1 MAESITPI
9 SIRGRYLWKG
19 EDRFI
24 INGVVYQAHKDTGR
38 GSRLSQDPLTDERL
52 EKLERSIPLLKE
64 LGINTLFVP
73 YVNADKNHD
82 AAMEMLA
89 EAGIYVLS
97 CLLNHSEMKHM
108 RKVRMESSEVT
119 QGMLQ
124 LFRRVDCLAAYRN
137 TLGLF
142 VAEEFI
148 DSARDTA
155 AAPVVR
161 ALTRVVKRYMALAA
175 QVAGRRVL
183 PVGYKAADIKEFI
196 RLQYEYFAA
205 GDEAEAID
213 FYAFNC
219 YDWVGKSSMSISGY
233 DLLLRTFRDAHIP
246 VFFSEYGANAGLGA
260 RLFQETRSILSRDM
274 TDTFSGGI
282 VYEFFEGSNRYGL
295 VRESEED
302 GSLERLRNFK
312 NLRASVQAC
321 EHMQHVTAPST
332 AADGEKNAAAP
343 RKPEMP
349 ALSDSWRA
357 KPEIPECPLD
367 WDEAKNQIEDAEW
380 VDVARDILDLQIEE
394 LAESSVWGKFRLDST
409 GLRTE

>member
-24 INGVVYQAHKDTGR
+24 INGVVYQPHKYTGR
-38 GSRLSQDPLTDERL
+38 GSRLSQDPLADERL
-52 EKLERSIPLLKE
+52 EELERSIPLLKE

-73 YVNADKNHD
+73 YVNADENHD

-97 CLLNHSEMKHM
+97 CVLNHSEMKHM
-108 RKVRMESSEVT
+108 RNVRMETSEVP
-119 QGMLQ
+119 QAMLQ

-142 VAEEFI
+142 VAEEVI
-148 DSARDTA
+148 NSTPDTA
-155 AAPVVR
+155 VAPVVR
-161 ALTRVVKRYMALAA
+161 AVTRVVKRYMALAA
-175 QVAGRRVL
+175 RIAGRRVL
-183 PVGYKAADIKEFI
+183 PVGYKAGNIKEFT

-219 YDWVGKSSMSISGY
+219 YDWTGNSSMSVSGY
-233 DLLLRTFRDAHIP
+233 KFLLRTFRDAHIP
-246 VFFSEYGANAGLGA
+246 VFFSEYGSNAGGGA

-282 VYEFFEGSNRYGL
+282 VYEFFEGPNLYGL
-295 VRESEED
+295 VRENEED
-302 GSLERLRNFK
+302 GSLRRLRDFK

-321 EHMQHVTAPST
+321 EHVQHVTAPPT
-332 AADGEKNAAAP
+332 AAEGGKNVAMPRRPEK
-343 RKPEMP
+343 P

-357 KPEIPECPLD
+357 KPEIPGCPLD
-367 WDEAKNQIEDAEW
+367 WDEVRNQIEDAEW

-394 LAESSVWGKFRLDST
+394 LAEGSVWGRFRLDST
-409 GLRTE
+409 RPRTE

>member
-24 INGVVYQAHKDTGR
+24 INGVVYQPHKYTGR
-38 GSRLSQDPLTDERL
+38 GFRLSQDPLTDERL
-52 EKLERSIPLLKE
+52 EELERSIPLLKE

-73 YVNADKNHD
+73 YIDADKNHD

-97 CLLNHSEMKHM
+97 CVLNHSKMKHM
-108 RKVRMESSEVT
+108 RNVRMESSEVA
-119 QGMLQ
+119 QGILQ
-124 LFRRVDCLAAYRN
+124 PFRRVDCLAAYRN

-148 DSARDTA
+148 NSAPDTA

-175 QVAGRRVL
+175 RVAGRRVL
-183 PVGYKAADIKEFI
+183 PLGYKAADIKEFA
-196 RLQYEYFAA
+196 RPQYEYFAA

-219 YDWVGKSSMSISGY
+219 YDWVGRSSMSISGY
-233 DLLLRTFRDAHIP
+233 KHLLRTFRDAHIP
-246 VFFSEYGANAGLGA
+246 VFFSEYGSNAGVGA

-295 VRESEED
+295 VRENEED
-302 GSLERLRNFK
+302 GSLGRLRDFE
-312 NLRASVQAC
+312 NLRASVRAC
-321 EHMQHVTAPST
+321 EHVQHVTAPPT
-332 AADGEKNAAAP
+332 AVEGKKNVAVP

-349 ALSDSWRA
+349 ALSESWRA

-367 WDEAKNQIEDAEW
+367 WDEVRNQIEDAEW

-394 LAESSVWGKFRLDST
+394 LAEGSVWGRFRLDST
-409 GLRTE
+409 GPRT